1 MGLGGE
7 QSWNRLVLNHGSSWR
22 PGWNK
27 GQAETKVACK
37 KECSWPIRVRPRRQ
51 AREEQHEHKRSISTD
66 KPKNSQ
72 KENRNQSGQR
82 WASQLRRNPQ
92 RYTPVPPVLRFETG
106 PLRDRLCHTTVPAI
120 FNYTFIIS
128 ILRISPKHP
137 IISNITM
144 TNETHLKR
152 ADGHLQRETWMLPGT
167 SKEAL
172 PAVGPKSG
180 SEFPGVQTL
189 DCDSRSWATQIK
201 AHGKRREPL
210 FGGSQGED
218 SRDVLRRR
226 QEENWRWAKSMVME
240 RSISHFSKEPFFI
253 LLVNGYLETKKWV
266 LGVMAK
272 NKFLVL
278 FFSSIVLFF
287 FTSLTSA
294 SIFAIHSF
302 WIFVFSLVLLHF
314 HFLELNN

>member
-1 MGLGGE
+1 MG
-7 QSWNRLVLNHGSSWR
+7 W
-22 PGWNK
+22 K
-27 GQAETKVACK
+27 FKV
-37 KECSWPIRVRPRRQ
+37 
-51 AREEQHEHKRSISTD
+51 ISTD
-66 KPKNSQ
+66 KLKNSQ

-92 RYTPVPPVLRFETG
+92 RHTPVPPVLRFETG

-172 PAVGPKSG
+172 PVVGPKSG

-189 DCDSRSWATQIK
+189 DCDSRNWAAQIK

-218 SRDVLRRR
+218 SRDVLWRR

-240 RSISHFSKEPFFI
+240 RSPSYCVFCVSSFSVKWTLKYPTRTSECQAHGSHVRMLQGAVALCLHCPQQTTVSGSRFWGHRPLENLMIALMLCPLKTHICITNQTSHQISERTSTSWSLP
-253 LLVNGYLETKKWV
+253 T
-266 LGVMAK
+266 
-272 NKFLVL
+272 
-278 FFSSIVLFF
+278 S
-287 FTSLTSA
+287 TSLFMHKNHQVVYSRTGPGK
-294 SIFAIHSF
+294 
-302 WIFVFSLVLLHF
+302 L
-314 HFLELNN
+314 FL